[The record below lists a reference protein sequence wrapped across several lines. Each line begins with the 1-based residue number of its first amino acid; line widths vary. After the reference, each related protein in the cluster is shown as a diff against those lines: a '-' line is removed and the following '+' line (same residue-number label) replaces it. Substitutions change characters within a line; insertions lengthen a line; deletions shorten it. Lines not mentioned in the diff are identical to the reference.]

1 MGDVDVRRWL
11 WILALGLEEAGLE
24 ADDVVTQLVVLGLQ
38 SFKTFSEAI
47 EFPHLCLQGLDV
59 PFFSLS
65 ERAL

>member
-38 SFKTFSEAI
+38 SFETFSEAI
-47 EFPHLCLQGLDV
+47 EFPHLRLQGLDV